1 MYYRGNIAEG
11 IEIFDQTLEVARR
24 LKDRDVEVLALVGKG
39 RAKIK
44 AGDAEEGLALM
55 DEGDVGRLRRAAAVR
70 DRARLLHDDQR
81 LPRPR
86 RLPARG
92 RVDGGGERMVR
103 DREDVTGF
111 PGACRIHRAE
121 IMRLRGDLVEAEK
134 QAVAACEE
142 LGDFERSIT
151 ASGYYEVG
159 EIRRRLG
166 DFAAAELATSRRT
179 SSTATRSGV
188 ALLRLAQGK
197 VDAAAAGISRSL
209 GEVEDPLS
217 RMRRLPAQV
226 EIAVASGISIP
237 DAPRSKGSSASSTR
251 TRSAASARR
260 RSMLQSTTPRDRSS
274 SPRTTSTGPCSA

>member
-1 MYYRGNIAEG
+1 M
-11 IEIFDQTLEVARR
+11 
-24 LKDRDVEVLALVGKG
+24 LALVGKG

-55 DEGDVGRLRRAAAVR
+55 DEGATSAVCGELRPYATGLVYCMTISACHDLGDYRRAAEWTEAANR
-70 DRARLLHDDQR
+70 WC
-81 LPRPR
+81 
-86 RLPARG
+86 
-92 RVDGGGERMVR
+92 

-151 ASGYYEVG
+151 AGGYYEVG

-166 DFAAAELATSRRT
+166 DFAAAELAYQQANELGRDPQP
-179 SSTATRSGV
+179 GV

-237 DAPRSKGSSASSTR
+237 DAPRSKSSSASSTR

-260 RSMLQSTTPRDRSS
+260 RSTLQSTTPRDRSS
-274 SPRTTSTGPCSA
+274 SPRTTSTGPCGA